1 MGQRTFLSAPLEG
14 LLPSR
19 GTALAVLTATTAK
32 PSQYL
37 PCVNQGKRN
46 NTRYSFL
53 PQSSMCRGRYQLVNR
68 NRSSWCL
75 LFLSVNS
82 YRDITTQP
90 SLPTHASKVYY
101 RWTMLV
107 PSPCPAFD
115 SLLACGESLEMKL
128 QQLANETRVS
138 DIQNNLANHLL

>member
-1 MGQRTFLSAPLEG
+1 MFTVLECEFIPG
-14 LLPSR
+14 HNY
-19 GTALAVLTATTAK
+19 T
-32 PSQYL
+32 
-37 PCVNQGKRN
+37 
-46 NTRYSFL
+46 
-53 PQSSMCRGRYQLVNR
+53 
-68 NRSSWCL
+68 
-75 LFLSVNS
+75 
-82 YRDITTQP
+82 P

-115 SLLACGESLEMKL
+115 SLLACGESLETKL